1 MYPRLLFNVFSLFL
15 DEDFSFCFFVG
26 PILTP
31 FLTSFLQ
38 TAFSQVYGIG
48 SSSSSSS
55 SSSGFGCSRHDCN
68 QGFAY

>member
-31 FLTSFLQ
+31 FLPSFLQ
-38 TAFSQVYGIG
+38 TSFSQVYGIG
-48 SSSSSSS
+48 SSS

-68 QGFAY
+68 QGFTY